1 MSKPRYK
8 WWGYVKWVIR
18 DYPAKCEEMK
28 AMRVMAVTPSYS
40 PQGHGSEASRTTE
53 LVALRGFTGQKEREY
68 EAVRQAAEETAN
80 YRDGTFRMKFIE
92 LLFWKKTHTLEGAA
106 MACNVCSATA
116 RAWHREFIRLVAAN
130 LGLMDE

>member
-18 DYPAKCEEMK
+18 DYPAKCEELK
-28 AMRVMAVTPSYS
+28 AMQIMAVTPSYS

-68 EAVRQAAEETAN
+68 EAVRQAAEETA
-80 YRDGTFRMKFIE
+80 RHKDGALRMK
-92 LLFWKKTHTLEGAA
+92 LVDLVFWSRTHTLDGAI
-106 MACNVCSATA
+106 MECYVGQRTGWQ
-116 RAWHREFIRLVAAN
+116 WHGDFIRLVAKN
-130 LGLMDE
+130 LGLLD

>member
-18 DYPAKCEEMK
+18 DYPAKCEELK
-28 AMRVMAVTPSYS
+28 AMQNMAVTPSYS

-106 MACNVCSATA
+106 MACNTSYRTA
-116 RAWHREFIRLVAAN
+116 RRWHTDFIMLTAEN
-130 LGLMDE
+130 MGYLE